1 MLPAIKASFLCYS
14 QFNRDKLL
22 EMLDKRT
29 VAASARRDPTI
40 ENFLKAMK
48 EFVVKAKKN
57 PKKDFLL
64 IQVHACHG
72 FHVHGF
78 QEVLGPYLDL

>member
-1 MLPAIKASFLCYS
+1 
-14 QFNRDKLL
+14 
-22 EMLDKRT
+22 
-29 VAASARRDPTI
+29 
-40 ENFLKAMK
+40 MK